1 MSRQSI
7 KEYIL
12 RQQEDYIGEPNRRRR
27 SRMLDEIC
35 RVANLGRKYV
45 IRLLRGT
52 RSYRVH
58 PGRGKS
64 YGPEEE
70 KLLVQVW
77 EGSGCLCAKYLK
89 ADIHRWLK
97 DLGELQNVKPD
108 VAARVAAM
116 SASTMERILKGRPR
130 TAKVWGRRNR
140 RSGRNGGVLAKVPC
154 ENGEDVP
161 VWQTDP
167 GDVQVDSV
175 AFCGGIAEG
184 DFFWAAT
191 ATDRW
196 SGWFEARAS
205 FNLCAANYKPAF
217 QGNLEAMPFPIRRVH
232 SDSGS
237 ELVNSV
243 IYEYMTGHWPQT
255 RFSRSWPGRKN
266 HNAHIEQKN
275 GSTLRVFIGDVR
287 LDHPELQRAF
297 SLLLEGICDYHNYV
311 RPCVMLISK
320 VKREDGK
327 GFRKTYDNPKT
338 PVDRLLESGKLDPA
352 TAERLRKK
360 RDSINGVHLME
371 LIQKRLRHLLTLRDR
386 LSRVS
391 PEEGDSALRAAPS
404 GPSPSSGET
413 RPYPTPMPPAA
424 ASTPCASVSSIWR
437 NENAGST
444 APSSFGAHFT

>member
-1 MSRQSI
+1 MSRTSI

-12 RQQEDYIGEPNRRRR
+12 RQQEDYVGELDRARR

-35 RVANLGRKYV
+35 RVTELGRKYV

-52 RSYRVH
+52 RTYREH

-64 YGPEEE
+64 YGPAEE
-70 KLLVQVW
+70 KLLVQAW

-89 ADIHRWLK
+89 ADIGRWLR
-97 DLGELQNVKPD
+97 DLGQLQNVHPS
-108 VAARVAAM
+108 VAANVAAM
-116 SASTMERILKGRPR
+116 SASTMERILRGRPR
-130 TAKVWGRRNR
+130 KAKVWGRRNR
-140 RSGRNGGVLAKVPC
+140 RSGHNGVLSSVPC

-161 VWQTDP
+161 VWESAP

-175 AFCGGIAEG
+175 AFCGGICEG

-205 FNLCAANYKPAF
+205 FNLCAANYKPSF
-217 QGNLEAMPFPIRRVH
+217 QGNLEAMPFPVHRVH

-243 IYEYMTGHWPQT
+243 VYEYMNGHWPET

-275 GSTLRVFIGDVR
+275 GSVLRAFVGDIR
-287 LDHPELQRAF
+287 LDHPGLKRAF
-297 SLLLEGICDYHNYV
+297 DLLLEGICEYHNYV
-311 RPCVMLISK
+311 RPGVMLISK
-320 VKREDGK
+320 VKRGDGK
-327 GFRKTYDNPKT
+327 GFRRRYDQPKT

-352 TAERLRKK
+352 VAERLKRK
-360 RDSINGVHLME
+360 RDSINGVHLVE
-371 LIQKRLRHLLTLRDR
+371 LIQKRLRHLVSLRDR
-386 LSRVS
+386 LAGG
-391 PEEGDSALRAAPS
+391 PIGEGDSALRAAPS
-404 GPSPSSGET
+404 GPSPSPMGPRIQSAA
-413 RPYPTPMPPAA
+413 RPPEPAF
-424 ASTPCASVSSIWR
+424 SDHLRVSSI
-437 NENAGST
+437 
-444 APSSFGAHFT
+444 

>member
-1 MSRQSI
+1 MNSMSRRSI

-27 SRMLDEIC
+27 SRMLDEVC
-35 RVANLGRKYV
+35 RVTGLGRKYV

-64 YGPEEE
+64 YGPDEV
-70 KLLVQVW
+70 KLLVEAW

-89 ADIHRWLK
+89 ADIGRWLRY
-97 DLGELQNVKPD
+97 LGELQNVHPG

-130 TAKVWGRRNR
+130 TAKAWGRRNR
-140 RSGRNGGVLAKVPC
+140 RSGRNGVMALVPC
-154 ENGEDVP
+154 ESGEDVP
-161 VWQTDP
+161 VWEIGP

-184 DFFWAAT
+184 DFLWAAT

-196 SGWFEARAS
+196 SGWFEARPS
-205 FNLCAANYKPAF
+205 FNLCAANYRSAF

-232 SDSGS
+232 SDSGP

-243 IYEYMTGHWPQT
+243 IYEYMTGHWPRT

-275 GSTLRVFIGDVR
+275 GSVLRAFVGDVR
-287 LDHPELQRAF
+287 LDHPKLQRAF
-297 SLLLEGICDYHNYV
+297 GLLLEGICDYHNYV
-311 RPCVMLISK
+311 RPCVMLTSK
-320 VKREDGK
+320 VKRVDGK
-327 GFRKTYDNPKT
+327 GFRRTYDNPTT

-371 LIQKRLRHLLTLRDR
+371 LIQKRLRHLLALRKR
-386 LSRVS
+386 LVGGSLAA
-391 PEEGDSALRAAPS
+391 GDLALRAAPS
-404 GPSPSSGET
+404 GPSPAAGEP
-413 RPYPTPMPPAA
+413 RPPDVPK
-424 ASTPCASVSSIWR
+424 ASAGEVDTAVPVSSI
-437 NENAGST
+437 
-444 APSSFGAHFT
+444 

>member
-1 MSRQSI
+1 MKTMSRTSI

-12 RQQEDYIGEPNRRRR
+12 RQQEDYIGELDRTRR

-35 RVANLGRKYV
+35 RVTGLGRKYI
-45 IRLLRGT
+45 IRLLRGKRT
-52 RSYRVH
+52 YRER

-64 YGPEEE
+64 YGAEEE
-70 KLLVQVW
+70 KLLVEVW

-89 ADIHRWLK
+89 AVIDRWLQ
-97 DLGELQNVKPD
+97 DLGELQNVRQEI
-108 VAARVAAM
+108 AARVRAM
-116 SASTMERILKGRPR
+116 SASTMDRILRGRPR

-140 RSGRNGGVLAKVPC
+140 RSGRNGVLANVPC
-154 ENGEDVP
+154 ENGEDLP
-161 VWQTDP
+161 VWESEP

-175 AFCGGIAEG
+175 AFCGGISEG

-205 FNLCAANYKPAF
+205 FNLCSTNYKPAF
-217 QGNLEAMPFPIRRVH
+217 QRNLEAMPFTVRRVH

-237 ELVNSV
+237 ELINSV
-243 IYEYMTGHWPQT
+243 IFEYMTGRWPKT

-275 GSTLRVFIGDVR
+275 GSVLRTFIGDVR
-287 LDHPELQRAF
+287 LDHPKLQRAF
-297 SLLLEGICDYHNYV
+297 ELLLEGICDYHNYV
-311 RPCVMLISK
+311 RPCVMLTSK
-320 VKREDGK
+320 AKREDGK

-338 PVDRLLESGKLDPA
+338 PVDRLLESGKLDPE

-371 LIQKRLRHLLTLRDR
+371 LIQKRLRHLLALRKQ
-386 LSRVS
+386 LVGGS
-391 PEEGDSALRAAPS
+391 PASGDSALRAAPS
-404 GPSPSSGET
+404 GPSPDAGEPRT
-413 RPYPTPMPPAA
+413 RPIPATPAP
-424 ASTPCASVSSIWR
+424 ASTKRMSVSSI
-437 NENAGST
+437 
-444 APSSFGAHFT
+444 